1 MRPALRLPTVLS
13 QMPSPR
19 SRAVHILD
27 TKLGPQS
34 VCPGFHRNKRSALGS
49 IAISSRRWVLA
60 DRVFSRKPTF
70 LSRYWVA
77 ARPGSFTLNQPDDGL
92 LRQWQDETWQPGLPT
107 LCPSPFSLC
116 LSPPLPCPPL
126 SPLALHLPLP
136 PQSCA
141 PSE

>member
-49 IAISSRRWVLA
+49 IAIRRSTVGPGGQEHRRTQCCVPHAHGSCHGHALCHVPIQLA
-60 DRVFSRKPTF
+60 NPAKAEHNFR
-70 LSRYWVA
+70 
-77 ARPGSFTLNQPDDGL
+77 L
-92 LRQWQDETWQPGLPT
+92 LYST
-107 LCPSPFSLC
+107 
-116 LSPPLPCPPL
+116 
-126 SPLALHLPLP
+126 
-136 PQSCA
+136 
-141 PSE
+141 